1 MFSKCLLWGNN
12 RNSREFP
19 GISENFQEFPRIPK
33 NFREFPRI
41 PPNFRKFPEIFRWFS
56 LRNLLQNH
64 PQNLI
69 FGACGAKK
77 FGKSRF
83 YRHGKMTKI
92 PRFNYG
98 TRYPQ
103 NFSASVCATGLP
115 LNQNSGRSQLVSSL
129 KSQLSTLNLS
139 TLFSSSPIW
148 ESTAEVSRGRGVPR
162 PNSKS
167 RKLGFFR
174 FLYAPVAPINFSV
187 SVSKSERK
195 CTDGVV
201 W

>member
-1 MFSKCLLWGNN
+1 MKNRCFPKVCFEKTMEIVDFLWFPIGNQYEL
-12 RNSREFP
+12 R
-19 GISENFQEFPRIPK
+19 IS
-33 NFREFPRI
+33 
-41 PPNFRKFPEIFRWFS
+41 
-56 LRNLLQNH
+56 LQND

-69 FGACGAKK
+69 SAPAAPKNAKK
-77 FGKSRF
+77 CASIDMGKRSKNHF
-83 YRHGKMTKI
+83 FTLWNKVPLKEI
-92 PRFNYG
+92 SPRI
-98 TRYPQ
+98 
-103 NFSASVCATGLP
+103 ATGLP

-129 KSQLSTLNLS
+129 KSQVSTLNLS

-187 SVSKSERK
+187 SVSKSDKK